1 MEKFFTCI
9 SVSNLTSIKYLVFQF
24 QIYPLSKFPS
34 NLCSTVFQGETL
46 AVLLDDKDVVLINR
60 EDSSFLDAPNN
71 KVTENRRKMTPVKF
85 EEVTKGLCIVTAE
98 ENSAVNWEWRGQM
111 ENNRVTLGLEFVFL
125 RGEQLSQAL
134 QKFVSLFSRQ
144 RGGGAQGWE
153 YPSAV

>member
-71 KVTENRRKMTPVKF
+71 KVTENRRKMTPVRF
-85 EEVTKGLCIVTAE
+85 EEVINGLCVVTAE
-98 ENSAVNWEWRGQM
+98 KSTVNSTIRQFQ
-111 ENNRVTLGLEFVFL
+111 ENNCVTLGFEFVFL